1 MSEWIPPT
9 ELGDPASASGE
20 GGSAQELATIV
31 ARIAQHLPPQQ
42 QLVFTLRDIED
53 LSVDEVMRI
62 TSLSARTIKANLYYA
77 RRTVREA
84 LKTEFH
90 ITGSEP

>member
-1 MSEWIPPT
+1 MDPAT
-9 ELGDPASASGE
+9 ELGDPASAPGE
-20 GGSAQELATIV
+20 GGSTQELAAIV

-53 LSVDEVMRI
+53 LSVDEVTRI
-62 TSLSARTIKANLYYA
+62 TSLSARTIKANLYSA

-90 ITGSEP
+90 ITGV